1 MHCWC
6 EIGVSV
12 CLLNRLERWCISRTR
27 HYGTT
32 NHPLCAHI
40 HSFCTYITTCA
51 CGCGCCFVLHV
62 SGVQGL
68 DIDQGTPSS
77 YVCGPQ
83 SDGMTH
89 NCSSQYILFPR
100 SSQCFTTQP
109 TSRWRRIATVAHLA
123 TTFRHAASHL
133 QASLCFEVNPFKI

>member
-6 EIGVSV
+6 DIGVSV

-32 NHPLCAHI
+32 NHPLVPTFTHFAHI
-40 HSFCTYITTCA
+40 SLRARAVAVAVSSCTCQASKGWTLIR
-51 CGCGCCFVLHV
+51 VR
-62 SGVQGL
+62 
-68 DIDQGTPSS
+68 
-77 YVCGPQ
+77 PQ
-83 SDGMTH
+83 DTVWSAKRRMTH